1 MTYWTEKNMSERRP
15 QTVENHVRL
24 DPVFHF
30 FLLPLSAATFVAAVW
45 NAIRHP
51 GVVAIWHSVGAL
63 LFIFAVFLIRIYSL
77 KVQDRVIRLEER
89 LRLITLL
96 PESQRARIGDLTEK
110 QLVAL
115 RFASDA
121 ELPALAARAID
132 ERLSSADIKKSIRSW
147 RPDYFRV

>member
-1 MTYWTEKNMSERRP
+1 MADRQP
-15 QTVENHVRL
+15 QTLSSHTRF

-30 FLLPLSAATFVAAVW
+30 FLAPLSFITFVAAVW

-51 GVVAIWHSVGAL
+51 GFVPLWLALGAL
-63 LFIFAVFLIRIYSL
+63 LFVVDVFLNRIYSL

-89 LRLITLL
+89 LRLAALL
-96 PESQRARIGDLTEK
+96 PDSQRTRIGELTER
-110 QLVAL
+110 QLIAL

-121 ELPALAARAID
+121 ELPALAAKAMD
-132 ERLSSADIKKSIRSW
+132 ERMAPADIKKAIRVW